1 MLLGRPA
8 HDRGSNGIAHRLR
21 RPAPKGDPTLRVM
34 DGEERVAVSE
44 AGPAAK
50 RQVTLGHGVML
61 NGAAQLM
68 PLLTSFALTPYL
80 VRTFGADGFGFW
92 SLLII
97 FLATL
102 TSLDGGVGASLA
114 RFFAMHAARGER
126 EHVTRL
132 LIGAA
137 GVFVLFSGIVL
148 AVSATIA
155 TSVVRILDID
165 PELRD
170 EAVHVL
176 RWLGVLVL
184 LGMWSN
190 AVVALLQAHARFRAL
205 LIATVLSSAAYVF
218 AVIAS
223 SGMGLNAL
231 IVGVSVRFGVL
242 IVIGLIAGRHDLR
255 LPRPL
260 LLPRQLRREF
270 FAYASR
276 MQASSVTTFLNSEVD
291 AIVIGVLLPV
301 RYVGIYAVG
310 AQAAAALR
318 TLPLVAFHPILRRLT
333 TVFTIEGLTG
343 AVREFRGVQERW
355 LPAVLG
361 YGAVATVAVG
371 FGVSVWLGPE
381 YHLSGVVAAVL
392 MAGFTVHVALTGVRT
407 CFVRA
412 IGRPGLETRYSLL
425 STVVNLALTVPLA
438 IAFGAVGVVSAT
450 TIALSGA
457 SLYFVRAC
465 QRVAPLHRVHL
476 SGRWVLSITGACAVT
491 LIGELAVI
499 QAPWRGTLPLAIA
512 VVPAILGLGVLVVG
526 AKPGVSTLAG

>member
-1 MLLGRPA
+1 MLLGSLG
-8 HDRGSNGIAHRLR
+8 HDRRSSGGLSTDRIGF
-21 RPAPKGDPTLRVM
+21 RPR
-34 DGEERVAVSE
+34 
-44 AGPAAK
+44 AGPY
-50 RQVTLGHGVML
+50 TSGVR
-61 NGAAQLM
+61 GE
-68 PLLTSFALTPYL
+68 
-80 VRTFGADGFGFW
+80 VW

-97 FLATL
+97 LLATI

-126 EHVTRL
+126 EDVTRL

-137 GVFVLFSGIVL
+137 GLFALFSGLVL
-148 AVSATIA
+148 AASAVVA

-165 PELRD
+165 PALRD
-170 EAVHVL
+170 EAAHVL

-190 AVVALLQAHARFRAL
+190 AVVALLQAHARFLAL
-205 LIATVLSSAAYVF
+205 LIATFLSSAGYVF
-218 AVIAS
+218 AVLAS
-223 SGMGLNAL
+223 RGMGLNAL
-231 IVGVSVRFGVL
+231 IIGVSVRFGVL
-242 IVIGLIAGRHDLR
+242 IVIGLVAGRHDLR

-260 LLPRQLRREF
+260 LLPRQMRRDF

-291 AIVIGVLLPV
+291 AIVIGLLLPV

-318 TLPLVAFHPILRRLT
+318 ALPLVAFHPILRRLT
-333 TVFTIEGLTG
+333 TVFTIDGLAG
-343 AVREFRGVQERW
+343 AVREFRAVQERW

-371 FGVSVWLGPE
+371 FGVAMWLGPE
-381 YHLSGVVAAVL
+381 YHMSGVVAAVL
-392 MAGFTVHVALTGVRT
+392 MAGFTVHVSLTGVRT

-465 QRVAPLHRVHL
+465 ERVAPLHRVQL
-476 SGRWVLSITGACAVT
+476 SGRWVLSITAACTVT
-491 LIGELAVI
+491 LIGELAVL
-499 QAPWRGTLPLAIA
+499 QTPWRGTLPLAIS
-512 VVPAILGLGVLVVG
+512 VVPAIVGLGVLVVG
-526 AKPGVSTLAG
+526 GKPGVGALAG

>member
-1 MLLGRPA
+1 MLLGSSA
-8 HDRGSNGIAHRLR
+8 HVRLSTGIAHRQVGNLR
-21 RPAPKGDPTLRVM
+21 TGDPYTTGVG
-34 DGEERVAVSE
+34 GEERGADSG
-44 AGPAAK
+44 ASPTRK
-50 RQVTLGHGVML
+50 RQATLGHGVML

-80 VRTFGADGFGFW
+80 VRTLGSDGFGFW

-126 EHVTRL
+126 ENVTRL

-137 GVFVLFSGIVL
+137 AVFVLFSVIVL
-148 AVSATIA
+148 AVSAVVA

-165 PELRD
+165 PALRD
-170 EAVHVL
+170 EAAHVL

-190 AVVALLQAHARFRAL
+190 AVVALLQAHARFLAL
-205 LIATVLSSAAYVF
+205 LIATVLSSAGYVI
-218 AVIAS
+218 AVFAS

-242 IVIGLIAGRHDLR
+242 IVIGLVAGRHDLR

-260 LLPRQLRREF
+260 FPPRQLRREF

-291 AIVIGVLLPV
+291 AILIGVLLPV

-318 TLPLVAFHPILRRLT
+318 ALPLVAFHPILRRLT
-333 TVFTIEGLTG
+333 TVFTIDGLAG
-343 AVREFRGVQERW
+343 AVREFRAVQERW

-371 FGVSVWLGPE
+371 FGVSMWLGPE
-381 YHLSGVVAAVL
+381 YRMSGVVAAVL

-425 STVVNLALTVPLA
+425 STVVNLALTVPMA

-465 QRVAPLHRVHL
+465 ERVAPLHRVQL
-476 SGRWVLSITGACAVT
+476 SGRWVLSITGACIVT
-491 LIGELAVI
+491 LIGELAVM

-512 VVPAILGLGVLVVG
+512 VVPAVLGLGVLVVG
-526 AKPGVSTLAG
+526 AKPDVSTLAG

>member
-1 MLLGRPA
+1 MHIDRSGDLPKADPYTHGVVNERGAGWEASPTPKRQATLGR
-8 HDRGSNGIAHRLR
+8 G
-21 RPAPKGDPTLRVM
+21 
-34 DGEERVAVSE
+34 VA
-44 AGPAAK
+44 
-50 RQVTLGHGVML
+50 L

-80 VRTFGADGFGFW
+80 VRTFGSDGFGFW
-92 SLLII
+92 SLVII

-114 RFFAMHAARGER
+114 RFFAMHAARDER
-126 EHVTRL
+126 EDVTRL

-137 GVFVLFSGIVL
+137 GVFVLFSGLVL
-148 AVSATIA
+148 AASAAAA

-165 PELRD
+165 PALRD
-170 EAVHVL
+170 EAAHVL

-190 AVVALLQAHARFRAL
+190 AVVALLQAHARFLTL
-205 LIATVLSSAAYVF
+205 LIATFLSSAGYVF

-223 SGMGLNAL
+223 SGMGLDAL

-242 IVIGLIAGRHDLR
+242 IVIGLVAGRHDLK
-255 LPRPL
+255 LSRPL
-260 LLPRQLRREF
+260 LLPRQLRRNF

-318 TLPLVAFHPILRRLT
+318 ALPLVAFHPILRRLT
-333 TVFTIEGLTG
+333 TVFTLDGLTG
-343 AVREFRGVQERW
+343 AVREFRAVQERW

-371 FGVSVWLGPE
+371 FGVSMWLGSE
-381 YHLSGVVAAVL
+381 YRMSGVVAAVL
-392 MAGFTVHVALTGVRT
+392 MAGSTVHVALTGVRT

-450 TIALSGA
+450 TIALTGA

-465 QRVAPLHRVHL
+465 ERVAPLHRVQL
-476 SGRWVLSITGACAVT
+476 SSRWVLSIAGACTVT

-499 QAPWRGTLPLAIA
+499 QAPWRGTLPLAVA
-512 VVPAILGLGVLVVG
+512 VVPAVVGLGILVVG
-526 AKPGVSTLAG
+526 ARPSVSTVAG